1 MLIIARWPEWLS
13 FNKIHNRYKTMGLFD
28 FFQKGQEKPA
38 QPQARPNTGLN
49 QNPLQTPVTQPQAA
63 QPAAPQTEYYTVK
76 SGDSLS
82 KIAKQLYG
90 DANSWHKIHQANL
103 NLIKDPNLIHP
114 GQKLVIP
121 R

>member
-1 MLIIARWPEWLS
+1 
-13 FNKIHNRYKTMGLFD
+13 MGLFD
-28 FFQKGQEKPA
+28 FLKKGEEKPVQ
-38 QPQARPNTGLN
+38 QPQANPNPNKNAFNVPPTGN
-49 QNPLQTPVTQPQAA
+49 QAQVNNRETP
-63 QPAAPQTEYYTVK
+63 QPAVPKKEYYTVK

-90 DANSWHKIHQANL
+90 DAQQWHKIHQANL
-103 NLIKDPNLIHP
+103 DQIKDPNLIHP

>member
-1 MLIIARWPEWLS
+1 
-13 FNKIHNRYKTMGLFD
+13 MGLFD
-28 FFQKGQEKPA
+28 FLKKGEEKPVQPQAKPA
-38 QPQARPNTGLN
+38 QP
-49 QNPLQTPVTQPQAA
+49 NPAQQVHQPAQPA
-63 QPAAPQTEYYTVK
+63 QPAAPQKEYYTVK

-90 DANSWHKIHQANL
+90 DANAWHRIHQANTDQ
-103 NLIKDPNLIHP
+103 IKDPNLIHP

>member
-1 MLIIARWPEWLS
+1 
-13 FNKIHNRYKTMGLFD
+13 MGLFD

-38 QPQARPNTGLN
+38 QPQAKPA
-49 QNPLQTPVTQPQAA
+49 QPKPAPAAQVHQPVAQPAQPA
-63 QPAAPQTEYYTVK
+63 QPAAPQKEYYTVK

-90 DANSWHKIHQANL
+90 DSNAWHKIHQANL
-103 NLIKDPNLIHP
+103 DQIKDPNLIHP
-114 GQKLVIP
+114 GQKFVIP

>member
-1 MLIIARWPEWLS
+1 
-13 FNKIHNRYKTMGLFD
+13 MGLFD
-28 FFQKGQEKPA
+28 FFKKGEEKPVQAKPATATQVPKPAVAQPA
-38 QPQARPNTGLN
+38 QP
-49 QNPLQTPVTQPQAA
+49 A
-63 QPAAPQTEYYTVK
+63 QPVAPQKEYYTVK

-90 DANSWHKIHQANL
+90 DASAWHKIHQANL
-103 NLIKDPNLIHP
+103 DQIKNPDLIQP

>member
-1 MLIIARWPEWLS
+1 
-13 FNKIHNRYKTMGLFD
+13 MGLFD
-28 FFQKGQEKPA
+28 FLKKGEEKPA
-38 QPQARPNTGLN
+38 QPQAKPA
-49 QNPLQTPVTQPQAA
+49 QPKPAPATQVHQPAAQPAQPA
-63 QPAAPQTEYYTVK
+63 QPAAPQKEYYTVK

-90 DANSWHKIHQANL
+90 DAQQWHKTHQANL
-103 NLIKDPNLIHP
+103 DQIKDPNLIHP